1 MASDLGGIAA
11 YLGFGLLLP
20 AIVALGL
27 VLAVRRSPG
36 GLTGTAIALAFLLSW
51 IAERGTL
58 EVPGSERWHLV
69 AVAVL
74 ALGAFTPWLAV
85 LEHRVPE
92 VLAAAVAAC
101 CIGVAIGR
109 WVQFPAWTP
118 AHAWAMGSA
127 IGVVG
132 FTTEWCALRR
142 PGAAI
147 PMSLAACIGTE
158 SILLA
163 MSGFFSLA
171 VPAGAMALALCA
183 ASVVMAQPLHSGDRR
198 VVADSPVRT
207 LAGGGALTAVA
218 TLGMIAFAGWS
229 YDYSAIEPWMWL
241 APIAAPL
248 ALLLAESPG
257 ISSLGD
263 RSGGVRF
270 VVRVVPVV
278 AICVAALY
286 LAWRATSADSAS
298 DPLADLYG

>member
-1 MASDLGGIAA
+1 MGSDLGGLAS

-20 AIVALGL
+20 SVVALGL

-36 GLTGTAIALAFLLSW
+36 GLTGTAISLAFLLSW

-74 ALGAFTPWLAV
+74 ALGVFTPWLAV

-101 CIGVAIGR
+101 CVGVAIGR

-118 AHAWAMGSA
+118 THAWAMGST

-142 PGAAI
+142 PGAAL
-147 PMSLAACIGTE
+147 PMSLAACIGAE
-158 SILLA
+158 AVLLA

-183 ASVVMAQPLHSGDRR
+183 ASVVMAQPLHAGDRR
-198 VVADSPVRT
+198 IAADSPIRT

-218 TLGMIAFAGWS
+218 TLAMLGFAGWS

-241 APIAAPL
+241 VPIAAPL
-248 ALLLAESPG
+248 ALLLSESPG
-257 ISSLGD
+257 LSSLGE
-263 RSGGVRF
+263 RSVGIRC

-278 AICVAALY
+278 AICLATLY
-286 LAWRATSADSAS
+286 LAWRATSGASAN